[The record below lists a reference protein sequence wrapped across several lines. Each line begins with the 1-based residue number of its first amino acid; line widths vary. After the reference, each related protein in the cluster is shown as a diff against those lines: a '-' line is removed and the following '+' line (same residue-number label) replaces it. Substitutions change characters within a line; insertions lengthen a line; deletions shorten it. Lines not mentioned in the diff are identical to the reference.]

1 MSTPEQLN
9 ANDTPLQAEATQQ
22 QIDWEKRFKDTQ
34 GSFTKSQQELKAVK
48 AKLQV
53 LETLTQ
59 PTIQIDE
66 STQKELDDL
75 KYSDPDAWRQKMN
88 TLENDARVKH
98 YSLLSEA
105 EKNASL
111 QAELE
116 RRALVLDEYNRLH
129 PETQITQ
136 ELIDFD
142 VPARISKKLETGEI
156 SFDDFIVEVHNFI
169 YTPKKVG
176 SSNQVLNQPNL
187 GQIGGGTTPSD
198 GAVMKDIAANYAN
211 IAY

>member
-9 ANDTPLQAEATQQ
+9 ANDTPLQTEGTQQ

-98 YSLLSEA
+98 HSLLSEA